1 MVGKEF
7 NGLTLRQ
14 KARVNL
20 ASCYLV
26 ASEQLRP
33 QPYVYAGL
41 KRIACDD
48 VPVNAETVSRYLDEA
63 LIDWVDERNTNR
75 PE

>member
-1 MVGKEF
+1 MISTQF

-33 QPYVYAGL
+33 DPYVYEGL
-41 KRIACDD
+41 RRIACDD
-48 VPVNAETVSRYLDEA
+48 VSVNAETVSSYLDEA
-63 LIDWVDERNTNR
+63 LIDWVDDR
-75 PE
+75 

>member
-1 MVGKEF
+1 MVSTEF

-33 QPYVYAGL
+33 EPYVYEGL
-41 KRIACDD
+41 KRIARDD
-48 VPVNAETVSRYLDEA
+48 VPVNSETVSRYLDEA
-63 LIDWVDERNTNR
+63 LIDSIDQR
-75 PE
+75 

>member
-1 MVGKEF
+1 MISTEF
-7 NGLTLRQ
+7 NGLKLRQ

-20 ASCYLV
+20 ASCYIQEL
-26 ASEQLRP
+26 ERMNNG
-33 QPYVYAGL
+33 PYVSVGL

-63 LIDWVDERNTNR
+63 LIDWIESR
-75 PE
+75 

>member
-1 MVGKEF
+1 MISTEF

-26 ASEQLRP
+26 DSERLRP
-33 QPYVYAGL
+33 EPYVYAGL
-41 KRIACDD
+41 KRIACDS
-48 VPVNAETVSRYLDEA
+48 VPVNDETTSLYIDQA
-63 LIDWVDERNTNR
+63 LFEQMGK
-75 PE
+75 PGY